1 MKYEDVVEYIDNI
14 PKFTS
19 KNSLEHTRRFLEELG
34 IKQDESNKMKIIH
47 VAGTNGKGT
56 VCAILSNVLVNCGK
70 KTGLFISPH
79 LVHINERIRINNK
92 EISDEEFV
100 QAFNEVKNVVD
111 KMKQEDY
118 PHPSY
123 FEFLFLMA
131 MWKFNKEAVEYIVLE
146 TGLGGRL
153 DATNSML
160 SPYLTV
166 ITSIGMDHMEYLGD
180 TIEKIAVEKA
190 GIIKKY
196 VPVIYWGADERV
208 SDVISDAAEKMQAKT
223 VKVLADNY
231 KIIKKTNKSVDFSIV
246 SEYYLNDIFS
256 VPFISEYQVQNA
268 AVAIKTIEC
277 MPEIRNMKELV
288 KSGIANVHWEGRME
302 MIMPGIILDGAH
314 NGPGIDEFIKTF
326 NEYECT
332 GDKNILFSVVKDKD
346 YEYMVSKLSE
356 TEVKN
361 VYITRIDSDRGLET
375 DKIYEDFRKYGC
387 EANISVNEDVSQAFR
402 QAVDAKKEEDVLF
415 CVGSLYLVGE
425 IKKSLQN

>member
-1 MKYEDVVEYIDNI
+1 
-14 PKFTS
+14 
-19 KNSLEHTRRFLEELG
+19 
-34 IKQDESNKMKIIH
+34 
-47 VAGTNGKGT
+47 
-56 VCAILSNVLVNCGK
+56 
-70 KTGLFISPH
+70 
-79 LVHINERIRINNK
+79 
-92 EISDEEFV
+92 
-100 QAFNEVKNVVD
+100 
-111 KMKQEDY
+111 MKQEDY

-131 MWKFNKEAVEYIVLE
+131 MWNFNKEAVEYIVLE

-208 SDVISDAAEKMQAKT
+208 SDVISDVAEKMQAKT
-223 VKVLADNY
+223 VKVLVDNY

-277 MPEIRNMKELV
+277 MPEIRNMKDLV

>member
-1 MKYEDVVEYIDNI
+1 
-14 PKFTS
+14 
-19 KNSLEHTRRFLEELG
+19 
-34 IKQDESNKMKIIH
+34 MKIIH

-131 MWKFNKEAVEYIVLE
+131 MWNFNKEAVEYIVLE

-208 SDVISDAAEKMQAKT
+208 SDVISDVAKKMQAKT
-223 VKVLADNY
+223 VKVLVDNY

-277 MPEIRNMKELV
+277 MPEIRNMKDLV

-302 MIMPGIILDGAH
+302 MIMPSIILDGAH

>member
-131 MWKFNKEAVEYIVLE
+131 MWNFNKEAVEYIVLE

-208 SDVISDAAEKMQAKT
+208 SDVISDVAEKMQAKT
-223 VKVLADNY
+223 VKVLVDNY

-277 MPEIRNMKELV
+277 MPEIRNMKDLV

-314 NGPGIDEFIKTF
+314 NA
-326 NEYECT
+326 
-332 GDKNILFSVVKDKD
+332 GD
-346 YEYMVSKLSE
+346 
-356 TEVKN
+356 
-361 VYITRIDSDRGLET
+361 R
-375 DKIYEDFRKYGC
+375 
-387 EANISVNEDVSQAFR
+387 
-402 QAVDAKKEEDVLF
+402 
-415 CVGSLYLVGE
+415 
-425 IKKSLQN
+425 